1 VLWYE
6 FIYFI
11 YKMKHVLRWSFEIY
25 KPTGIFKLVRTCKQ
39 LKSPNKYLRI
49 LSDIFSE
56 MKANDQTE
64 VIKII

>member
-1 VLWYE
+1 
-6 FIYFI
+6 
-11 YKMKHVLRWSFEIY
+11 MKHVLRWSFEVY